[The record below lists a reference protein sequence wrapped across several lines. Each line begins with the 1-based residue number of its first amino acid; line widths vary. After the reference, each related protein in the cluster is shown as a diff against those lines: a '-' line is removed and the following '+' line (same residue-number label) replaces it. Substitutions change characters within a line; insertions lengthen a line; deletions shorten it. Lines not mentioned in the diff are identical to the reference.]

1 MAKMSAPDGVAV
13 WVNED
18 RCKGCDICVSVCPAG
33 VLGMGVEKERV
44 LGKVAKVAYP
54 ESCIGCV
61 QCELHCPDFAIYV
74 ADRKDFKFAKV
85 SKEAQERSEKVKA
98 NKYML
103 LEETILEGRGR

>member
-18 RCKGCDICVSVCPAG
+18 RCKGCDICVSVCPVG
-33 VLGMGVEKERV
+33 VLGMGIEKERV

-54 ESCIGCV
+54 ESCIGCT

-85 SKEAQERSEKVKA
+85 SKDAQERSEKVKA

-103 LEETILEGRGR
+103 LEETILEGRGK